1 MSFINEFEER
11 IGSIFG
17 EAPQG
22 YTEPFSFK
30 KLAKQAARE
39 MDREVLVSHGV
50 ETAPALYTVLVSP
63 TDDEIMRPFYPQIT
77 EETSAYIYAQA
88 KLKGYAFVGTP
99 LVRFMVDNSL
109 RSGRFAVFAE
119 NVDAATLNRLRQEE
133 RTYLGLDSGKK
144 QAAQAAPQ
152 PARTPQVAP
161 MQVASDARRAAAT
174 TFDEDDLDLP
184 LGQEVVT
191 PGVAAVPVAAPHG
204 AHIAATVSDLATN
217 NDDADDNADALAAKP
232 PTCMLI
238 DRQSG
243 RTYKAEAPSAIIGRE
258 RSQVDI
264 VITDPNASRVHAQL
278 SFDGTNWHITDRRS
292 TNGTLVNDIDVT
304 ECILKNGDYITIGL
318 TSLEFREM

>member
-50 ETAPALYTVLVSP
+50 ETAPGLYTVLVSSA
-63 TDDEIMRPFYPQIT
+63 DDELMRPFYPQIT

-99 LVRFMVDNSL
+99 LVRFMVDPNL

-119 NVDAATLNRLRQEE
+119 NVDAATLNKLRDEE
-133 RTYLGLDSGKK
+133 RTFLGLNPGKK
-144 QAAQAAPQ
+144 KAAP
-152 PARTPQVAP
+152 
-161 MQVASDARRAAAT
+161 AAAPAPAPQNEAPRYDAPV
-174 TFDEDDLDLP
+174 FDDDDMGLP
-184 LGQEVVT
+184 LGVEVVT
-191 PGVAAVPVAAPHG
+191 PGVVPIPVAEPHG
-204 AHIAATVSDLATN
+204 AHIAAAVSDPSDEDEEDPESLAS
-217 NDDADDNADALAAKP
+217 KP

-243 RTYKAEAPSAIIGRE
+243 RTFKAEAPSAIIGRE

-278 SFDGTNWHITDRRS
+278 SYDGANWHITDRRS
-292 TNGTLVNDIDVT
+292 TNGTLVNDVDVT

-318 TSLEFREM
+318 TNLEFREL